1 MLYTIIKSE
10 FQYEAY
16 CKKLHELVENPA
28 TRDGDEAE
36 LLTFLIEKWDHE
48 NRSYTNSNPVE
59 IIKVLMQDHRLN
71 ASDLG
76 KILNL
81 SKGTISKML
90 NYNKGISKQTIRI
103 LSEYFH
109 LSQDVFNQPYPLINK
124 TNHKFKNATL
134 ENKKVKGPHMS
145 NLA

>member
-10 FQYEAY
+10 LQYEAY
-16 CKKLHELVENPA
+16 CDKLHELVENPA

-59 IIKVLMQDHRLN
+59 IIKFLMKDHRLN

-90 NYNKGISKQTIRI
+90 HYNKGLSKQTIRT
-103 LSEYFH
+103 LSEYFN
-109 LSQDVFNQPYPLINK
+109 LSQEIFNKPYPLVNK
-124 TNHKFKNATL
+124 TNPKLNNSDFK
-134 ENKKVKGPHMS
+134 NKKVKGTQMANHV
-145 NLA
+145 